1 MLRALVGGATDAAA
15 LAQLA
20 QRRMREKIPQ
30 LEQALSGH
38 FAAHQQFLV
47 GQQLVHIESLE
58 TLIERVSHEI
68 AARLQAEQEALE
80 ILQTIPGIGRRI
92 AEIVVAEVGPDLTR
106 FPSAAHLASW
116 AGLCPGNDESA
127 GKRRSGKTRK
137 GSPGCG
143 RL

>member
-38 FAAHQQFLV
+38 FAAHQQILV

-68 AARLQAEQEALE
+68 AVRLQAEQEAIE
-80 ILQTIPGIGRRI
+80 ILQTNPGIGRRI

-106 FPSAAHLASW
+106 LSLRRPP
-116 AGLCPGNDESA
+116 GLV
-127 GKRRSGKTRK
+127 
-137 GSPGCG
+137 G
-143 RL
+143 RAVPWE